1 MDMLTAQAIKYF
13 GTRYALA
20 QALGISP
27 ATVYQWKERVPTE
40 RQIQLERLT
49 KGALVFDGVFPAAK
63 TLGRPKP
70 PKKATGAPMPE
81 AFRGESMEAYI
92 KRLRAAWPKPTVNPA
107 G

>member
-1 MDMLTAQAIKYF
+1 MVMLTAQAIQYF

-49 KGALVFDGVFPAAK
+49 KGALVFDGLFPPAK

-70 PKKATGAPMPE
+70 PKKATSAPMPKPTP
-81 AFRGESMEAYI
+81 GESWEAYA
-92 KRLRAAWPKPTVNPA
+92 KRLQSAWPKPTVQSA